1 MAIGIEFYKKKGFEG
16 FNGCE
21 ETVKFT
27 NFINNMFDAL
37 NRKYPKEGI
46 KKNSTDLQ
54 VLYVFVVHV
63 CGICLWCM
71 FVL

>member
-1 MAIGIEFYKKKGFEG
+1 MAVAIEFYKKKGFEG

-27 NFINNMFDAL
+27 NFINMFDAL
-37 NRKYPKEGI
+37 NRKYPKKGI

-54 VLYVFVVHV
+54 VFFYVFVVHV
-63 CGICLWCM
+63 CGACLCYN
-71 FVL
+71 L

>member
-1 MAIGIEFYKKKGFEG
+1 MAVAIEFYKKKNFEG

-46 KKNSTDLQ
+46 KKK
-54 VLYVFVVHV
+54 
-63 CGICLWCM
+63 
-71 FVL
+71 

>member
-1 MAIGIEFYKKKGFEG
+1 MAVAIEFYKKKGFEG

-46 KKNSTDLQ
+46 KKIALIYRFF
-54 VLYVFVVHV
+54 YVFVVHV
-63 CGICLWCM
+63 CGACLCYN
-71 FVL
+71 L